1 MGVKKYPKDKFV
13 PARRMNDK
21 TVGLYDRVTKRF
33 FANAGTGAFLAPG
46 DQPPRGRRWSLA
58 RAREWGRTNP
68 WYCGFNHV
76 PANAINDPAFDEI
89 VWAESD
95 IVTFHCY
102 GNAAAMR
109 KKIAAMFAQG
119 RPVIC
124 AEWLYRPNGCDI
136 PNILPIH
143 KETGVGSMLWG
154 LVNGK
159 AQTHLP
165 NGGFT
170 ANYKGPWKHDLF
182 HSDHRPYSVK
192 DLELIRAATRAT
204 TK

>member
-76 PANAINDPAFDEI
+76 PANAIND
-89 VWAESD
+89 
-95 IVTFHCY
+95 
-102 GNAAAMR
+102 
-109 KKIAAMFAQG
+109 
-119 RPVIC
+119 
-124 AEWLYRPNGCDI
+124 I

-143 KETGVGSMLWG
+143 KEAGVGSMLWG